1 LKAHLVTSYSN
12 LFSMGHEIAFK
23 ADVAFPE
30 QKGELIYS
38 TPWFFGIP
46 LQFASNLYLDRLTN
60 KVLDSTLTGGLE
72 LSFSYQTNSHLEYNW
87 RVNWEDMLW
96 FSGKDSTARPPQ
108 DMTKKI
114 GVDITYDTRNDII
127 DPSKGFFNLFSTDVA
142 GLIDKN
148 ANRYI
153 KVIDDMRFY
162 WSWNHISWGSG
173 LHLGLIY
180 AYDSNRQE
188 IPPLEQFGIGGPKIL
203 RGFTQDQLHIDK
215 GLMLSANL
223 IEMRFPLFWWF
234 KGAVFA
240 DVGNVYKL
248 PSKLKIVKDLW
259 WCVGP
264 GIIVKTPIAIIR
276 MDVGFKLFRPRN
288 REGVYDESLYEFQFG
303 IGQPF

>member
-1 LKAHLVTSYSN
+1 
-12 LFSMGHEIAFK
+12 
-23 ADVAFPE
+23 
-30 QKGELIYS
+30 
-38 TPWFFGIP
+38 
-46 LQFASNLYLDRLTN
+46 
-60 KVLDSTLTGGLE
+60 

-87 RVNWEDMLW
+87 RVNWDDMLW
-96 FSGKDSTARPPQ
+96 FSGIDSSARPKPL
-108 DMTKKI
+108 TKKI

-127 DPSKGFFNLFSTDVA
+127 DPSKGLYNLFSADVA
-142 GLIDKN
+142 GIVDTST
-148 ANRYI
+148 NRYI
-153 KVIDDMRFY
+153 KVTDDLRFY
-162 WSWNHISWGSG
+162 WNWKHISWGSG
-173 LHLGLIY
+173 LHLGVIY
-180 AYDSNRQE
+180 AYDSTHKE

-234 KGAVFA
+234 RGALFA

-248 PSKLKIVKDLW
+248 PSKLKMFEDLR

-288 REGVYDESLYEFQFG
+288 SAGGYDESLYEFQFG